1 MKYKSLFPVTA
12 AVIVCVLLTGCQM
25 TVNKG
30 AIFTRYDQVKL
41 KASASSEVL
50 ATILHSD
57 KELLSQSDSVVA
69 SWGHNRKASVLWFTA
84 VAFDEEELT
93 AVRKYALVADEITK
107 DFYVKPAQKL
117 RFDAD
122 VVIGIEVLDA
132 AYANDNERRIAVLRE
147 AMRAFGRDMN
157 VLTPDSKVLES
168 GVMAANQ
175 ALHSVMH
182 MVEQSPAFA
191 VRMSEVKGLEFQHIS
206 LGPGRV
212 QVLIDNDI
220 AKIRIKVGKG
230 WLSQTTGIGSPLKW
244 IGL

>member
-1 MKYKSLFPVTA
+1 
-12 AVIVCVLLTGCQM
+12 M
-25 TVNKG
+25 TVNKEQL
-30 AIFTRYDQVKL
+30 FTRYDL
-41 KASASSEVL
+41 IELNASASSEVL
-50 ATILHSD
+50 ATILNPE

-69 SWGHNRKASVLWFTA
+69 SWGHNKKASVLWFTA
-84 VAFDEEELT
+84 VAFDEEQLT
-93 AVRKYALVADEITK
+93 AVRKYAVVADEITK

-132 AYANDNERRIAVLRE
+132 AYANDNARRIAILRE
-147 AMRAFGRDMN
+147 AMRAFGRDLS

-175 ALHSVMH
+175 AMHSVMT
-182 MVEQSPAFA
+182 MIEQSPAFA

-206 LGPGRV
+206 LGSGRV

>member
-1 MKYKSLFPVTA
+1 
-12 AVIVCVLLTGCQM
+12 M

-30 AIFTRYDQVKL
+30 QLFTRYDKVEL
-41 KASASSEVL
+41 RASASSEVL
-50 ATILHSD
+50 ATILNPD
-57 KELLSQSDSVVA
+57 KELLSQSESVVA
-69 SWGHNRKASVLWFTA
+69 SWGHNKKASVLWFTA
-84 VAFDEEELT
+84 VAFDEDELT
-93 AVRKYALVADEITK
+93 AIRKYALVADEITK

-132 AYANDNERRIAVLRE
+132 AYASENERRIAVLRE
-147 AMRAFGRDMN
+147 AMKVFGRDLKE
-157 VLTPDSKVLES
+157 LTSDSKVLES

-175 ALHSVMH
+175 ALHSVMS
-182 MVEQSPAFA
+182 MVEQSPAYA